1 MPIKIIKSE
10 TEIREED
17 SRELKET
24 VQSVINSIRNEGDKG
39 VSEFTKKF
47 DGIDIK
53 KFILS
58 GIEIEKRLSSLES
71 TTKELIDTNISR
83 IKKFAEF
90 QMGMYKEMLLEVD
103 DGGTV
108 LGQRI
113 IPISS
118 VGVYV
123 PAGRFP
129 LLSSALMGIIPAKVA
144 GVKRIVAMT
153 PPGKQ
158 RPDPAVLY
166 GMVKA
171 GADEIYTI
179 GGIQAIAAMAYGTES
194 IKPVDKII
202 GPGNKFVNEAKRQ
215 VFGRVGIDLLA
226 GPSEVLILADESA
239 CTEKVAYDLLAQ
251 AEHDTAARSCLIT
264 NSKSLAEDIAEKME
278 YYINTLETKEI
289 LKESWANKGSIILCD
304 TIKEAIEAANEYA
317 PEHLELHLS
326 SENKELAFSKLH
338 NYGSLFMN
346 EDTPVVFSD
355 KLIGTNHTLPTNRA
369 ARYTGG
375 LSVGAFI
382 KILTYQEVI
391 KKESLYNLAD
401 RAQKQSKL
409 EGLAGHSKSAE
420 LRTRYRDQEIIV

>member
-1 MPIKIIKSE
+1 MSIKVIKSE
-10 TEIREED
+10 TEVGEED
-17 SRELKET
+17 SSRLKET
-24 VQSVINSIRNEGDKG
+24 VQSVISTVRREGDKG
-39 VSEFTKKF
+39 VSEFTKQF
-47 DGIDIK
+47 DGMDIK

-58 GIEIEKRLSSLES
+58 KEEIEKEISSLEPS
-71 TTKELIDTNISR
+71 TKELIDTNISR
-83 IKKFAEF
+83 IKKFADF
-90 QMGMYKEMLLEVD
+90 QMSMYKEMQLEVD
-103 DGGTV
+103 EGGTV

-113 IPISS
+113 IPINS

-144 GVKRIVAMT
+144 GVRRIVAMT
-153 PPGKQ
+153 PPGKK

-179 GGIQAIAAMAYGTES
+179 GGIQAIAAMAYGTET

-264 NSKSLAEDIAEKME
+264 DSKSLAQEIAEKMD

-289 LKESWANKGSIILCD
+289 LKESWANKGSILLCD
-304 TIKEAIEAANEYA
+304 TMNEAIEATNEYA

-326 SENKELAFSKLH
+326 CENKEFAFSKLH

-375 LSVGAFI
+375 LSVGAFV

-391 KKESLYNLAD
+391 KKESLYNLAE

-409 EGLAGHSKSAE
+409 EGLAGHGKSAE

>member
-1 MPIKIIKSE
+1 MSIKVIKSE
-10 TEIREED
+10 TEVGEED
-17 SRELKET
+17 SSKLKET
-24 VQSVINSIRNEGDKG
+24 VQSVISTIRREGDKG
-39 VSEFTKKF
+39 VSEFTKQF
-47 DGIDIK
+47 DGMDIK

-58 GIEIEKRLSSLES
+58 KEEIEKKISSLEPS
-71 TTKELIDTNISR
+71 TKELIDTNISR
-83 IKKFAEF
+83 IKKFADF
-90 QMGMYKEMLLEVD
+90 QMSMYREMQLEVD
-103 DGGTV
+103 EGGTV

-113 IPISS
+113 IPINS

-144 GVKRIVAMT
+144 GVRRIVAMT
-153 PPGKQ
+153 PPGKK

-179 GGIQAIAAMAYGTES
+179 GGIQAIAAMAYGTET

-215 VFGRVGIDLLA
+215 VFGSVGIDLLA

-239 CTEKVAYDLLAQ
+239 CTERVAYDLLAQ

-264 NSKSLAEDIAEKME
+264 DSKSLAQEIAEKMD

-289 LKESWANKGSIILCD
+289 LKESWANKGSILLCD
-304 TIKEAIEAANEYA
+304 TMNEAIEATNEYA

-326 SENKELAFSKLH
+326 FENKELAFNKLH

-375 LSVGAFI
+375 LSVGAFV

-391 KKESLYNLAD
+391 KKESLYNLAE

-409 EGLAGHSKSAE
+409 EGLAGHGKSAE
-420 LRTRYRDQEIIV
+420 LRIRYRDQEIIV

>member
-1 MPIKIIKSE
+1 
-10 TEIREED
+10 
-17 SRELKET
+17 
-24 VQSVINSIRNEGDKG
+24 
-39 VSEFTKKF
+39 
-47 DGIDIK
+47 
-53 KFILS
+53 
-58 GIEIEKRLSSLES
+58 
-71 TTKELIDTNISR
+71 
-83 IKKFAEF
+83 
-90 QMGMYKEMLLEVD
+90 
-103 DGGTV
+103 
-108 LGQRI
+108 
-113 IPISS
+113 
-118 VGVYV
+118 
-123 PAGRFP
+123 
-129 LLSSALMGIIPAKVA
+129 
-144 GVKRIVAMT
+144 
-153 PPGKQ
+153 
-158 RPDPAVLY
+158 
-166 GMVKA
+166 
-171 GADEIYTI
+171 
-179 GGIQAIAAMAYGTES
+179 
-194 IKPVDKII
+194 
-202 GPGNKFVNEAKRQ
+202 
-215 VFGRVGIDLLA
+215 
-226 GPSEVLILADESA
+226 
-239 CTEKVAYDLLAQ
+239 
-251 AEHDTAARSCLIT
+251 
-264 NSKSLAEDIAEKME
+264 ME

-420 LRTRYRDQEIIV
+420 LRTKYRDQEIIV

>member
-10 TEIREED
+10 SEIREED

-47 DGIDIK
+47 DRIDIK

-71 TTKELIDTNISR
+71 TTMELIDTNISR

-166 GMVKA
+166 GMVRA

-179 GGIQAIAAMAYGTES
+179 GGIQAIAAMAYGTET

-420 LRTRYRDQEIIV
+420 LRTKYRDQEIIV

>member
-58 GIEIEKRLSSLES
+58 GMEIEKRLSSLES
-71 TTKELIDTNISR
+71 TTRELIDTNISR

-103 DGGTV
+103 NGGTV

-166 GMVKA
+166 GMVRA

-326 SENKELAFSKLH
+326 CENKELAFSKLH
-338 NYGSLFMN
+338 NYGSLFIN

-420 LRTRYRDQEIIV
+420 LRTKYRDQEIIV

>member
-10 TEIREED
+10 SEIREED

-47 DGIDIK
+47 DRIDIK

-71 TTKELIDTNISR
+71 TTMELIDTNISR

-166 GMVKA
+166 GMVRA

-420 LRTRYRDQEIIV
+420 LRTKYRDQEIIV

>member
-1 MPIKIIKSE
+1 MSIKAIKAE
-10 TEIREED
+10 TEVTEED
-17 SRELKET
+17 SNELKAT
-24 VQSVINSIRNEGDKG
+24 VQSVIQSIRNEGDKA

-47 DGIDIK
+47 DGIDLK
-53 KFILS
+53 KFLLS
-58 GIEIEKRLSSLES
+58 DSEIEKKISNLEPS
-71 TTKELIDTNISR
+71 TKELIDTNISR
-83 IKKFAEF
+83 IRKFAEF
-90 QMGMYKEMLLEVD
+90 QMGMYKEMQLEVD
-103 DGGTV
+103 GGGTV

-113 IPISS
+113 IPIKA

-153 PPGKQ
+153 PPGKG

-166 GMVKA
+166 GMLKA

-194 IKPVDKII
+194 IRPVDKII

-239 CTEKVAYDLLAQ
+239 CTEKVVYDLLAQ

-264 NSKSLAEDIAEKME
+264 NSRSLANDVIDKME
-278 YYINTLETKEI
+278 YYIGTLETKEI
-289 LKESWANKGSIILCD
+289 LKESWANKGSILLCD
-304 TIKEAIEAANEYA
+304 TINEAIEAANDYA

-326 SENKELAFSKLH
+326 QENKELAFSKLY
-338 NYGSLFMN
+338 NFGSLFMN

-401 RAQKQSKL
+401 RAQRQSKL
-409 EGLAGHSKSAE
+409 EGLAGHAKSAE
-420 LRTRYRDQEIIV
+420 LRTKIRDQEIIV

>member
-1 MPIKIIKSE
+1 MSIKAIKAE
-10 TEIREED
+10 TEVTEED
-17 SRELKET
+17 SNELKAT
-24 VQSVINSIRNEGDKG
+24 VQSVIQSIRNEGDKA

-47 DGIDIK
+47 DGIDLK
-53 KFILS
+53 KFLLPDS
-58 GIEIEKRLSSLES
+58 EIEKKISNLEPS
-71 TTKELIDTNISR
+71 TKELIDTNISR
-83 IKKFAEF
+83 IRKFAEF
-90 QMGMYKEMLLEVD
+90 QMGMYKEMQLEVD
-103 DGGTV
+103 GGGTV

-113 IPISS
+113 IPIKA

-153 PPGKQ
+153 PPGKG

-166 GMVKA
+166 GMLKA

-194 IKPVDKII
+194 IRPVDKII

-239 CTEKVAYDLLAQ
+239 CTEKVIYDLLAQ

-264 NSKSLAEDIAEKME
+264 NSRSLANDVIDKME
-278 YYINTLETKEI
+278 YYIGTLETKEI
-289 LKESWANKGSIILCD
+289 LKESWANKGSILLCD
-304 TIKEAIEAANEYA
+304 TINEAIEAANDYA

-326 SENKELAFSKLH
+326 PENKELAFSKLY
-338 NYGSLFMN
+338 NFGSLFMN

-391 KKESLYNLAD
+391 KKESLYNLAE
-401 RAQKQSKL
+401 RAQRQSKL
-409 EGLAGHSKSAE
+409 EGLAGHAKSAE
-420 LRTRYRDQEIIV
+420 LRTKIRDQEIIV

>member
-1 MPIKIIKSE
+1 MSIKAIKAE
-10 TEIREED
+10 TEVTEED
-17 SRELKET
+17 SNELKAT
-24 VQSVINSIRNEGDKG
+24 VQSVIQSIRNEGDKA

-47 DGIDIK
+47 DGIDLK
-53 KFILS
+53 KFLLS
-58 GIEIEKRLSSLES
+58 DSEIEKKISNLEPS
-71 TTKELIDTNISR
+71 TKELIDTNISR
-83 IKKFAEF
+83 IRKFAEF
-90 QMGMYKEMLLEVD
+90 QMGMYKEMQLEVD
-103 DGGTV
+103 GGGTV

-113 IPISS
+113 IPIKA

-153 PPGKQ
+153 PPGKG

-166 GMVKA
+166 GMLKA

-194 IKPVDKII
+194 IRPVDKII

-239 CTEKVAYDLLAQ
+239 CTEKVVYDLLAQ

-264 NSKSLAEDIAEKME
+264 NSRSLANDVIDKME
-278 YYINTLETKEI
+278 YYISTLETKEI
-289 LKESWANKGSIILCD
+289 LKESWANKGSILLCD
-304 TIKEAIEAANEYA
+304 TINEAIEAANDYA

-326 SENKELAFSKLH
+326 QENKELAFSKLY
-338 NYGSLFMN
+338 NFGSLFMN

-401 RAQKQSKL
+401 RAQRQSKL
-409 EGLAGHSKSAE
+409 EGLAGHAKSAE
-420 LRTRYRDQEIIV
+420 LRTKIRDQEIIV